1 MQGKNL
7 HSKWEGAWAG
17 WWPYGRESET
27 RSRGTMEKEQVLA
40 TALVECSCARSVFWN
55 EDKSRRMHAAAAV
68 EDEGIVKRR

>member
-1 MQGKNL
+1 
-7 HSKWEGAWAG
+7 
-17 WWPYGRESET
+17 
-27 RSRGTMEKEQVLA
+27 MEKEQVLA